1 MNIDDIIESAQL
13 KGRVIALNAQVETLT
28 AEVRCLEAVVRSH
41 ERVDCLTVA
50 NLKAE
55 VERLESDLKLEK
67 ENEDRLVRLWQTA
80 NNEVHGQRSQIA
92 ALIDNQT
99 SLKADVERLRNL
111 ATKIDAYVDVLVLEN
126 GRLRK
131 AGDVMLLALWL
142 GVDEYSKEQKEK
154 AEQVWNEAKEGKQ
167 S

>member
-1 MNIDDIIESAQL
+1 MNPDKYTNDNELIELRLQL
-13 KGRVIALNAQVETLT
+13 HHEKCRADNLWEVVKFER
-28 AEVRCLEAVVRSH
+28 AERKRLE
-41 ERVDCLTVA
+41 
-50 NLKAE
+50 AE

-99 SLKADVERLRNL
+99 RLKAEVE
-111 ATKIDAYVDVLVLEN
+111 
-126 GRLRK
+126 RLRK
-131 AGDVMLLALWL
+131 AGIAMGMCLPDT
-142 GVDEYSKEQKEK
+142 DEANAAYRAFEY
-154 AEQVWNEAKEGKQ
+154 AAKEGKQ

>member
-1 MNIDDIIESAQL
+1 MNPDKYTNDSELIELRLQL
-13 KGRVIALNAQVETLT
+13 HHEKCRADNLWEVVKFER
-28 AEVRCLEAVVRSH
+28 AERKRLE
-41 ERVDCLTVA
+41 
-50 NLKAE
+50 AE

-99 SLKADVERLRNL
+99 SLKADVERLR
-111 ATKIDAYVDVLVLEN
+111 
-126 GRLRK
+126 K
-131 AGDVMLLALWL
+131 AGIAMGMCLPDT
-142 GVDEYSKEQKEK
+142 DEANAAYRAFEY
-154 AEQVWNEAKEGKQ
+154 AAKEGKQ